1 MSERKN
7 RLDYIDRAKGILI
20 ILVVIGHIWQAG
32 KVFNT
37 IYVFHMPAFF
47 VISGLLLGITKSY
60 RKGFGSFFLR
70 RLYAF
75 GIPFVFIELLGV
87 LTDIIRNGVTLN
99 WKGYLFNTL
108 SLRYNDHNL
117 WFIVSLFLV
126 ELIFAAL
133 ALLLR
138 RKWAVCAAALFF
150 ASFLPLGT
158 IPVLSTLASSMKYLP
173 YFVVG
178 FYGRELLEQR
188 RIWLICLS
196 GAAVLAAGLFF
207 GHKFADLRI
216 PFQPLKYLIQI
227 CFGILGTYFVLQ
239 ISGPQPP
246 EPFNRILGGAGRN
259 SIIIFGTH
267 HIIYAAVAVLLG
279 ISDFGTT
286 PLWAGLIMLAAV
298 ALLEPPIIYIV
309 NRWLPFLAG
318 RHYRDRHK
326 YIRIPAN

>member
-20 ILVVIGHIWQAG
+20 ILVVIGHIWQSG
-32 KVFNT
+32 PVFNT

-47 VISGLLLGITKSY
+47 VISGLLLGVTKSY
-60 RKGFGSFFLR
+60 EKGYGRFFLR
-70 RLYAF
+70 RLFAF
-75 GIPFVFIELLGV
+75 GLPFLFIEVLGV
-87 LTDIIRNGVTLN
+87 FTDIIRHGAKLKVQ
-99 WKGYLFNTL
+99 GYVMNTL
-108 SLRYNDHNL
+108 LLDYNDPNL

-126 ELIFAAL
+126 ELLFAAL
-133 ALLLR
+133 VLLLR
-138 RKWAVCAAALFF
+138 RRWAVCAAAAALFF
-150 ASFLPLGT
+150 ASFLPLGG

-207 GHKFADLRI
+207 GPKFADLRI

-227 CFGILGTYFVLQ
+227 CFGVLGTYFVLQ
-239 ISGPQPP
+239 ISQPQPP
-246 EPFNRILGGAGRN
+246 EPFNRVLSGAGRN

-267 HIIYAAVAVLLG
+267 HIIYAVVAVLLG
-279 ISDFGTT
+279 VVDFGAT

-298 ALLEPPIIYIV
+298 AVLEPPIIYII

-318 RHYRDRHK
+318 KHYPKRT
-326 YIRIPAN
+326 AGT

>member
-1 MSERKN
+1 MIEQKN

-20 ILVVIGHIWQAG
+20 ILVVIGHIWQSG

-60 RKGFGSFFLR
+60 RKGFGRFFLR

-108 SLRYNDHNL
+108 SLHFNDPNL

-126 ELIFAAL
+126 ELVFAAL

-138 RKWAVCAAALFF
+138 RKWVVCAAAAALFF
-150 ASFLPLGT
+150 ASFLPLGG
-158 IPVLSTLASSMKYLP
+158 IPVLPTLASSAKLKYLP
-173 YFVVG
+173 FFVIG

-207 GHKFADLRI
+207 GPKFADLRI

-227 CFGILGTYFVLQ
+227 CFGVLGTYLVLQ
-239 ISGPQPP
+239 ISGLQPP
-246 EPFNRILGGAGRN
+246 EPLNRMLRGAGRN

-267 HIIYAAVAVLLG
+267 HIIYAAAGVLLG
-279 ISDFGTT
+279 ISDFAST
-286 PLWAGLIMLAAV
+286 PLWAGLILLAVVAV
-298 ALLEPPIIYIV
+298 LEPPIIYII

-318 RHYRDRHK
+318 KHYPKRT
-326 YIRIPAN
+326 AGN